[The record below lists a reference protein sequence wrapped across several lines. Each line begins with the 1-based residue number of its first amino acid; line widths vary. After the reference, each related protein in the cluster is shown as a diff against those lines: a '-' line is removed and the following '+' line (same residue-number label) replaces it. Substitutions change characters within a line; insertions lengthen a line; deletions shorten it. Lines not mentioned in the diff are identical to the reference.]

1 MSEYGMYLLLLL
13 FLLHIGDSQYDKVG
27 LLVRY
32 LSIQSLS
39 IQVGTSAACLI

>member
-1 MSEYGMYLLLLL
+1 MYLLLLL
-13 FLLHIGDSQYDKVG
+13 FLLHIGHSQDDKVD

-32 LSIQSLS
+32 IVSIQSLS